1 MANRHRKSPRGR
13 PIASREISAG
23 QIVDATLQRI
33 RAGGFANVS
42 MRQVADDLRIT
53 ATALYHHFPNKDGL
67 LDAVAER
74 IYDSIPRPDPGLP
87 WTLRLRQLVLDQQRV
102 HLDHP
107 GLAHFALVRHSR
119 STAAFRWLDSILE
132 VLHEG
137 GLDDDDVVA
146 CLNQIGFLQNP
157 LIYLDA
163 PERVFEAQTSLM
175 DPSHRRVLAQPERFP
190 YLARMAD
197 KVPGRPYEANFELA
211 LDTVIAALE
220 VRVRGRPVPG
230 TARRT
235 PARGRARAR

>member
-1 MANRHRKSPRGR
+1 M
-13 PIASREISAG
+13 
-23 QIVDATLQRI
+23 
-33 RAGGFANVS
+33 
-42 MRQVADDLRIT
+42 RIT

-74 IYDSIPRPDPGLP
+74 IYDSIPRPDPSLP
-87 WTLRLRQLVLDQQRV
+87 WTQRLASSSSTGNEWKSITR
-102 HLDHP
+102 

-163 PERVFEAQTSLM
+163 PQRVFEARTSLM
-175 DPSHRRVLAQPERFP
+175 DPSHRRVLQQPERFP
-190 YLARMAD
+190 PLARMAD
-197 KVPGRPYEANFELA
+197 KVPGRPYEANFEHA

-220 VRVRGRPVPG
+220 VRVRGRPVAG
-230 TARRT
+230 TAGGRP
-235 PARGRARAR
+235 PALALARARADRSACCRAGRHAAGTVSPTACATGCRRLYY

>member
-1 MANRHRKSPRGR
+1 MT
-13 PIASREISAG
+13 
-23 QIVDATLQRI
+23 Q
-33 RAGGFANVS
+33 
-42 MRQVADDLRIT
+42 
-53 ATALYHHFPNKDGL
+53 
-67 LDAVAER
+67 
-74 IYDSIPRPDPGLP
+74 
-87 WTLRLRQLVLDQQRV
+87 RLRQLVLDQQRV

-190 YLARMAD
+190 YLAKMAD

-220 VRVRGRPVPG
+220 ARVRGRPV
-230 TARRT
+230 ARDCPTDARSRT
-235 PARGRARAR
+235 RSRSLIARLAAVPAAMPNGSVTSTTCARGSSPFILLNTVHL